1 VFTPVNI
8 RWNPAEIIYALRD
21 SGTTILCADDASADR
36 MPAVVEG
43 CPDLK
48 ALIYLGDGPPPEGM
62 VGYENLVEEGHPV
75 RDARRGGDA
84 LAGIFYTSGTT
95 GVPKGAMVSH
105 ANLLTMALG
114 QQATVPAAHPGG
126 RALLALPMFHIGAF
140 TLWLPQLVAG
150 GGQVIVPS
158 FEPLA
163 VLEAIARHRVI
174 TALLVP
180 TMLQKVVD
188 HPALTRF
195 DLSSVRTF
203 LYGASPVDQAL
214 LERAMRAFPQAA
226 FVQLYGMTE
235 AAGTT
240 AMLGPD
246 EHRAGKHLRAAGRA
260 AAHAEVRIVDHENG
274 ELPRGTVG
282 EIACR
287 GGHVISGYWNRPEE
301 TAEALPGG
309 WLHTG
314 DAGYIDDDGYLYVV
328 DRVKDMIVTGGE
340 NVYSAEVEN
349 AITSHPAVASC
360 AVIAIPDPVWG
371 ERVHAV
377 VMLRPAHTASAEEI
391 REHCKTLI
399 AGYKAP
405 RSCEFVNSLPLSA
418 AGKVLKR
425 ELRRPYWADT
435 DRGVH

>member
-1 VFTPVNI
+1 
-8 RWNPAEIIYALRD
+8 
-21 SGTTILCADDASADR
+21 
-36 MPAVVEG
+36 
-43 CPDLK
+43 
-48 ALIYLGDGPPPEGM
+48 
-62 VGYENLVEEGHPV
+62 
-75 RDARRGGDA
+75 
-84 LAGIFYTSGTT
+84 
-95 GVPKGAMVSH
+95 
-105 ANLLTMALG
+105 
-114 QQATVPAAHPGG
+114 
-126 RALLALPMFHIGAF
+126 
-140 TLWLPQLVAG
+140 
-150 GGQVIVPS
+150 
-158 FEPLA
+158 
-163 VLEAIARHRVI
+163 
-174 TALLVP
+174 
-180 TMLQKVVD
+180 MLQKVVD

-203 LYGASPVDQAL
+203 LYGASPVSQAL
-214 LERAMRAFPQAA
+214 LERAMRAFPRAA

-246 EHRAGKHLRAAGRA
+246 EHRAGQHLRAAGRA
-260 AAHAEVRIVDHENG
+260 AAHAEVRIVDDENN

-287 GGHVISGYWNRPEE
+287 GGHIISGYWNRPEE

-377 VMLRPAHTASAEEI
+377 VMLRPGRTASAEEI

-435 DRGVH
+435 DRAVH